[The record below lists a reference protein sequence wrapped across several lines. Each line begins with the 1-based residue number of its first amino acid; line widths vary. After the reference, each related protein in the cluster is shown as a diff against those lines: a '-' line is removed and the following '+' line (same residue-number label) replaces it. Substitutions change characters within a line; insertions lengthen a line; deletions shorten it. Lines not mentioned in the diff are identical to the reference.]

1 MRTDESAAPGAR
13 GQARQGLPPRRG
25 NRALLAAG
33 LGAAVAAVGCLG
45 LLQTA
50 SGAPAATTAAPAAE
64 AHSMAQAEPAAAK
77 AADHTVKI
85 TGMKFATPKL
95 TVKVGETVK
104 WVNEDT
110 APHTVTT
117 TSGPAKLDS
126 GTLQK
131 GDSWSY
137 TFTKAGTYEY
147 YCAVHPDM
155 KASITVVADNSG
167 GTGGGSG
174 SGGSSS
180 GGSGSGG
187 SDSGGSGSGGAS
199 GGTSG
204 GSSGGSGGGSTGG
217 SSSGGGTGGGHSGGS
232 TGGDGGDSG
241 GDEQCHS
248 VQQVLMPI
256 LQHINSAHLEESP
269 GQQVQDALKLDSYLK
284 MHTVWVESILTPA
297 VNGGGATLDD
307 TLTVLLQHINSAHLE
322 ESLGQQ
328 ITDILNP
335 DQYVK
340 THTVWAEHLLAPTQ
354 KYLTTSC

>member
-13 GQARQGLPPRRG
+13 RQARQGLPLRRG

-45 LLQTA
+45 LLQAA
-50 SGAPAATTAAPAAE
+50 SGAPAATTAAPAA
-64 AHSMAQAEPAAAK
+64 HSMAQAKPAAAT

-180 GGSGSGG
+180 GGSGTGG

-204 GSSGGSGGGSTGG
+204 GNSGGSGGN
-217 SSSGGGTGGGHSGGS
+217 SSGGGTGGGHSGGS
-232 TGGDGGDSG
+232 TGGGDGGGSG

-248 VQQVLMPI
+248 VQQVLLPI

-284 MHTVWVESILTPA
+284 MHTV
-297 VNGGGATLDD
+297 
-307 TLTVLLQHINSAHLE
+307 
-322 ESLGQQ
+322 
-328 ITDILNP
+328 
-335 DQYVK
+335 
-340 THTVWAEHLLAPTQ
+340 
-354 KYLTTSC
+354 C

>member
-1 MRTDESAAPGAR
+1 MRTDESTAPGAR
-13 GQARQGLPPRRG
+13 RQARQGLPLRRG
-25 NRALLAAG
+25 NRALLVAG

-64 AHSMAQAEPAAAK
+64 AHSMAQAKPAAAK

-174 SGGSSS
+174 SGGGSSS

-199 GGTSG
+199 GGSSGGNSG
-204 GSSGGSGGGSTGG
+204 GSGG

-248 VQQVLMPI
+248 VQQVLLPI

-322 ESLGQQ
+322 ESPGQQ
-328 ITDILNP
+328 VTDILNP

-340 THTVWAEHLLAPTQ
+340 THTVWAEHLLTPTQ

>member
-13 GQARQGLPPRRG
+13 RQARQGLPPRRG

-77 AADHTVKI
+77 SADHTVKI

-180 GGSGSGG
+180 GGVRIGRLGLG
-187 SDSGGSGSGGAS
+187 RVRLGRRFR
-199 GGTSG
+199 GTSG

-328 ITDILNP
+328 VTDILNP